1 MSNRDN
7 EAQEAE
13 GDTAEPTDDLVFP
26 PEIFEGIPE
35 DERDEFSRKLI
46 SIGLQITREELYSSD
61 LPSPEVAAGW
71 NAIIP
76 GAAERIFNRYE
87 QREIKSLEASD
98 RILDI
103 AEEKLRTDQD
113 LDRKQHDDFV
123 ELAKAELKNS
133 ADEVNK
139 GQNTAFVVVCLMVVG
154 GFIMIHLG
162 HDAGGIASLLVAS
175 AGVAGIFVSQLSRG
189 RRVRSRSE
197 SQPESTVN
205 S

>member
-1 MSNRDN
+1 MSSLDD
-7 EAQEAE
+7 EAPGADGE
-13 GDTAEPTDDLVFP
+13 TAEPTDDLVFP

-35 DERDEFSRKLI
+35 DEREEFSRKLV
-46 SIGLQITREELYSSD
+46 SFGLQISRQELYSSD
-61 LPSPEVAAGW
+61 LPSPRAAADW

-87 QREIKSLEASD
+87 QREIKNLEASD

-103 AEEKLRTDQD
+103 AEEKLRTDRDFQ
-113 LDRKQHDDFV
+113 RKQHDDVV
-123 ELAKAELKNS
+123 ELAKAELKNN

-139 GQNTAFVVVCLMVVG
+139 GQNTAFVVVCLIVVG
-154 GFIMIHLG
+154 GFVMIHLG

-175 AGVAGIFVSQLSRG
+175 AGVAGIFISQLNRG
-189 RRVRSRSE
+189 RRVRSRYE
-197 SQPESTVN
+197 SQPESEIT